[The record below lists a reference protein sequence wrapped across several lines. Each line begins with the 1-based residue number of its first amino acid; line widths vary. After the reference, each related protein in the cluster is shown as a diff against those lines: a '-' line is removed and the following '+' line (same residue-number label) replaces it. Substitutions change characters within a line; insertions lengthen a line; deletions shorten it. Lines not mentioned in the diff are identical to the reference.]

1 MIGFLG
7 HPSFERLSRYAD
19 AELTGKARER
29 VASHLAGCTRCRDTI
44 RFIRDLGEVA
54 RNLPAP
60 EPPAD
65 ALPRLLARRAAGERV
80 ILPTA
85 DPVPIEAE
93 QKRALPAIAATIVL
107 FMAGALLFSV
117 PRLGADRS
125 RLEFS
130 PERPRAGATV
140 QVRYAA
146 GSLLD
151 SEPTLV
157 LRGRLRFADGS
168 HRVTEVATLTRGADG
183 VFHGV
188 VSLPDSVVYG
198 AFAVEDSDA
207 SRVDSNNS
215 RLWELL
221 VHGEDG
227 RPLFEA
233 LRERT
238 SDLFVRNWELA
249 HETARTAA
257 RLYPRRAW
265 SAYTLFSFESALA
278 QGAARDSLVLHH
290 RERLRELDRRWGEEP
305 PTEDDAAYL
314 AVYAMVLGE
323 MEIHEKWRSFLLE
336 NAPHHRTSVQFRLF
350 DLQRGSE
357 GRALLDDLESLG
369 AEAGFWH
376 RELVVAGLF
385 QALRTRDTE
394 AALRWADRYLA
405 IAPEDVGTIAQ
416 TVADAIAP
424 DAELDD
430 WLGEVSAKA
439 ANGGL
444 ALERDPTR
452 TTAAHRRQL
461 AELGASVK
469 YVIGRTCLEA
479 GDAECALK
487 HFESAAAITWNPT
500 VFDALAR
507 VLADRGRTE
516 EAAQFLARVAIDP
529 LADSSSAANAD
540 AVGRSWIGEQRWE
553 HALDRAHDALAAYM
567 APHAVYRRIPG
578 DIELLDADGN
588 RVTTSSI
595 LTGGISVVAFWSP
608 QSAPSIQ
615 ALPEIERAARMLR
628 HESIRIIAV
637 QLRRA
642 STEAPDRW
650 QEIMPSVDFYFDPR
664 HDLASAFDQWGLP
677 EYFVVDQAGI
687 VRFQHST
694 LRAVIRQATSLTNSD
709 RHNHLVAP

>member
-227 RPLFEA
+227 KPLYEA

-238 SDLFVRNWELA
+238 NDLFIRNWELA
-249 HETARTAA
+249 HETARTAE
-257 RLYPRRAW
+257 RLYPDRAW
-265 SAYTLFSFESALA
+265 SGYTLFRFESALA
-278 QGAARDSLVLHH
+278 QGAARDSVVRHH
-290 RERLRELDRRWGEEP
+290 RERLRELDRHWAQQG
-305 PTEDDAAYL
+305 PTEDDAAFL
-314 AVYAMVLGE
+314 AMYAMALGE
-323 MEIHEKWRSFLLE
+323 REIHERWRSFLLQH
-336 NAPHHRTSVQFRLF
+336 APGHRTSLQFRLF
-350 DLQRGSE
+350 DLQRDTE
-357 GRALLDDLESLG
+357 GDSLLENLERLG
-369 AEAGFWH
+369 AEAGFGH

-385 QALRTRDTE
+385 EAIRVRDTS
-394 AALRWADRYLA
+394 AAMRWANRYLE
-405 IAPEDVGTIAQ
+405 IAPEDAGMIAH
-416 TVADAIAP
+416 ALAEAIAP
-424 DAELDD
+424 NAELYA
-430 WLGEVSAKA
+430 WLREVGIKA
-439 ANGGL
+439 VNGDL
-444 ALERDPTR
+444 PLEREPHE
-452 TTAAHRRQL
+452 TATEHRRKL
-461 AELGASVK
+461 ADLGASVQH
-469 YVIGRTCLEA
+469 VIARTCLRA
-479 GDAECALK
+479 GDSECALE
-487 HFESAAAITWNPT
+487 HLGSAAAIAWNPV
-500 VFDALAR
+500 VFDAFAH

-529 LADSSSAANAD
+529 LADSANAANAD
-540 AVGRSWIGEQRWE
+540 ALGRSWVGDHRWQD
-553 HALDRAHDALAAYM
+553 ALDRAHSALAAHV
-567 APHAVYRRIPG
+567 APYAVYRRIPS
-578 DIELLDADGN
+578 DLELLDSDGD
-588 RVTTSSI
+588 RVSTGAA
-595 LTGGISVVAFWSP
+595 LTGTISVVAFWSP
-608 QSAPSIQ
+608 QSAPAIE
-615 ALPEIERAARMLR
+615 ALPEIERAAHVLQR
-628 HESIRIIAV
+628 ESIRTIAV
-637 QLRRA
+637 QLDRA
-642 STEAPDRW
+642 STEAEDRW
-650 QEIMPSVDFYFDPR
+650 KAMMPSVEQYFDPR
-664 HDLASAFDQWGLP
+664 RELAAAVDQWGTP

-687 VRFQHST
+687 VRFRYPVLQT
-694 LRAVIRQATSLTNSD
+694 AILQAKSLTGSE
-709 RHNHLVAP
+709 RNHLIAP